1 MVVRKPRHQP
11 DKAALLSR
19 MPHLAPRPKL
29 RHDQIIDLG
38 ICHHENHDAIVL
50 GSADTEVMWHFVES
64 VLTWWSVAQALGA
77 GVAEMDEQIEVATRL
92 VERWSR
98 TGRVRF
104 DGPDLQLARLGVGY
118 MDDLAGLVDL
128 PTALAASTWSNAE
141 VNRMIASGRALRNNQ
156 EARAA

>member
-1 MVVRKPRHQP
+1 MKKPRHQRS
-11 DKAALLSR
+11 KEELLAR

-29 RHDQIIDLG
+29 RHEQIVALG
-38 ICHHENHDAIVL
+38 LCHHENHDAIVN

-64 VLTWWSVAQALGA
+64 VLTWWKVAQVLGA
-77 GVAEMDEQIEVATRL
+77 GQAEMGAQLGVAARL

-104 DGPDLQLARLGVGY
+104 DGPDLQVARQGLGY
-118 MDDLAGLVDL
+118 MDDLAELVDW
-128 PTALAASTWSNAE
+128 PTAIAASTWSNAE
-141 VNRMIASGRALRNNQ
+141 VNRLIAADQAQKTPR